1 MNKGKALK
9 IAGIISGLLAV
20 VWAVLDWGLTLV
32 FWIKTKV
39 IQSHASIGIIGSAD
53 GPTSIYVA
61 DLGGG
66 GQVMS
71 WMIRAMPLILAAVS
85 IACFLIRK
93 KILKKGE

>member
-1 MNKGKALK
+1 MAKALK
-9 IAGIISGLLAV
+9 IAGIIFGLLAV

-39 IQSHASIGIIGSAD
+39 IQFHASIGVIGSAD